1 MAVPFRQLL
10 RPAALAI
17 ALAAVVTGCSD
28 PAAPSIEDTKFA
40 ASLDVDLTAST
51 KTTSGLY
58 YRDVTVGTGVT
69 AVGGSQVTVA
79 YSLYNTN
86 GSRWDQGSSLQ
97 FTVVGA
103 TEQGTMIRGFNEGVT
118 GMKVGGRRQLVI
130 PPHLGYGNQW
140 DRSGKIP
147 PNSILV
153 FDVQLIAVQ

>member
-69 AVGGSQVTVA
+69 AVAGSEVTVA

-86 GSRWDQGSSLQ
+86 GSRWDSGSALTFVIAGPSERPDMVL
-97 FTVVGA
+97 
-103 TEQGTMIRGFNEGVT
+103 GFNEGVT
-118 GMKVGGRRQLVI
+118 GMKVGGRRQLII

-140 DRSGKIP
+140 DQGGRIP

-153 FDVQLIAVQ
+153 FDVELKSSR